1 MCSGASIHDVFDDR
15 KAAQEA
21 PQMYSSN
28 NKKYAVGQLSRET
41 RPHLDTIMS
50 ALVDTAQDPLFALS
64 VPEYKVAWFNQATAD
79 YFSQHHG
86 VQIALGMTPDE
97 LAENSQRAEIFK
109 TYLATACNAGDF
121 ERTLQLPGDNNVWR
135 MRFRA
140 IVDNNQCVGVA
151 VSANDI
157 SALDEARAR
166 LADSEEMYR
175 SLFESMGEGA
185 VFQDSNGRVIGANRA
200 AEQIEGRTSSQM
212 LGLTSDSTD
221 WGAVHE
227 DGSSFPGEEHP
238 SMVTL
243 RTEQPQSE
251 VIMGIRR
258 PSGEQRWIS
267 INSMPVALSSRAG
280 SKAVVTT
287 FHDITK
293 QRSLEEQLKERVRQ
307 LDIALEQTLAA
318 MSDMTEMRDPYTAGH
333 ERTVAKIAVAIGE
346 TLGWDTERCATL
358 KCAAL
363 VHDIGKIAIP
373 AEILVKP
380 SRLSE
385 TEYQLIKTHVD
396 LGYRILL
403 NVKFAKPIA
412 EIVRQHHER
421 MDGSGYPLGLIGD
434 QILPESRV
442 VAVADVVDSM
452 MSHRPYRAALGIKV
466 AMQELEKNVGHLY
479 DEQVVEAVR
488 YLDAQNFFD

>member
-1 MCSGASIHDVFDDR
+1 
-15 KAAQEA
+15 
-21 PQMYSSN
+21 MYDSN
-28 NKKYAVGQLSRET
+28 HKKYDLDQPPRENI
-41 RPHLDTIMS
+41 PHLDVITR

-64 VPEYKVAWFNQATAD
+64 VPDYKVIWFNQATAD
-79 YFSQHHG
+79 YFFHHHG
-86 VQIALGMTPDE
+86 VQIALGMPPEE
-97 LAENSQRAEIFK
+97 LAADLQRADIFK
-109 TYLATACNAGDF
+109 THLATACKTGNL
-121 ERTLQLPGDNNVWR
+121 ELTLQLPGDSHVWR
-135 MRFRA
+135 MRMRA
-140 IVDNNQCVGVA
+140 IVENGHCVGIVI
-151 VSANDI
+151 SANDI
-157 SALDEARAR
+157 SALDETRER
-166 LADSEEMYR
+166 LANSEGMYR
-175 SLFESMGEGA
+175 SLFESMAEGA
-185 VFQDSNGRVIGANRA
+185 MFQDSNGKVIATNHA
-200 AEQIEGRTSSQM
+200 AEQIEGRTTAQM
-212 LGLTSDSTD
+212 LGLTSDSSE

-227 DGSSFPGEEHP
+227 DGSVFPGEEHP
-238 SMVTL
+238 STVTL
-243 RTEQPQSE
+243 KTGQPQSE

-258 PSGEQRWIS
+258 PNGERRWIS
-267 INSMPVALSSRAG
+267 INSMPVALSSKTG

-293 QRSLEEQLKERVRQ
+293 QRSLEEQLKEQVKQ

-346 TLGWDTERCATL
+346 TLGWDTERCTTL
-358 KCAAL
+358 KYAAL

-385 TEYQLIKTHVD
+385 TEYQLIKSHVD
-396 LGYRILL
+396 LGYRILQ
-403 NVKFAKPIA
+403 NIKFAKPVA

-421 MDGSGYPLGLIGD
+421 MDGSGYPQGLTGD

-488 YLDAQNFFD
+488 YLVAQNFFDQ

>member
-1 MCSGASIHDVFDDR
+1 
-15 KAAQEA
+15 
-21 PQMYSSN
+21 MYSSD
-28 NKKYAVGQLSRET
+28 NKKYDARQ
-41 RPHLDTIMS
+41 PHSEDQTPLEIITK
-50 ALVDTAQDPLFALS
+50 ALVETAQDPLFAFS
-64 VPEYKVAWFNQATAD
+64 VPDYQITWFNQATAD
-79 YFSQHHG
+79 YFFQHHG
-86 VQIALGMTPDE
+86 VKIALGMTPDA
-97 LAENSQRAEIFK
+97 LAASAQRADIFK
-109 TYLATACNAGDF
+109 TFLATACKTDTF
-121 ERTLQLPGDNNVWR
+121 EQTFNLPGDNHVWR

-140 IVDNNQCVGVA
+140 IIEDRRCIGIA
-151 VSANDI
+151 ISANDI
-157 SALDEARAR
+157 SALDEARER
-166 LADSEEMYR
+166 LANSEGMYR
-175 SLFESMGEGA
+175 SLFESMAEGA
-185 VFQDSNGRVIGANRA
+185 MFQDSNGKVIATNHA
-200 AEQIEGRTSSQM
+200 AELIEGRSESQM
-212 LGLTSDSTD
+212 MALTSDSSE

-227 DGSSFPGEEHP
+227 DGSIFPGEEHP

-243 RTEQPQSE
+243 KTGQPQSE

-258 PSGEQRWIS
+258 PNGERRWIS
-267 INSMPVALSSRAG
+267 INSMPVALSSKTG

-293 QRSLEEQLKERVRQ
+293 QRSLEEQLKEQVTQ

-346 TLGWDTERCATL
+346 TLGWDTERCTTL
-358 KCAAL
+358 KYAAL

-396 LGYRILL
+396 LGYRILQ
-403 NVKFAKPIA
+403 NIKFAKPVA

-421 MDGSGYPLGLIGD
+421 MDGSGYPQGLIGD

-442 VAVADVVDSM
+442 VGVADVVDSM

-488 YLDAQNFFD
+488 YLVAQNFFDR